1 MQAQPGQ
8 PGQGTLPLSSVW
20 CCSGAGVS
28 WQVYIIRCSD
38 DSLYTG
44 ISNDVERRWQQ
55 HVDQRGAKYFRG
67 RKPVAIVYLEGARD
81 RSRASQREAAIK
93 RLRRPDKERLIE
105 SAGNELG
112 AVIKPE
118 GLAYACN

>member
-1 MQAQPGQ
+1 
-8 PGQGTLPLSSVW
+8 
-20 CCSGAGVS
+20 VS

-67 RKPVAIVYLEGARD
+67 RKPVEIVYLEGADD
-81 RSRASQREAAIK
+81 RSSASRREAAIK
-93 RLRRPDKERLIE
+93 RLRRSDKELLIA
-105 SAGNELG
+105 SAINELRT
-112 AVIKPE
+112 ATKSE
-118 GLAYACN
+118 GQAYARH

>member
-1 MQAQPGQ
+1 VR
-8 PGQGTLPLSSVW
+8 LR
-20 CCSGAGVS
+20 SGGGVS

-67 RKPVAIVYLEGARD
+67 RKPVEIVYLEGADD
-81 RSRASQREAAIK
+81 RSSASRREAAIK
-93 RLRRPDKERLIE
+93 RLRRPDKELLIA
-105 SAGNELG
+105 SAINELRT
-112 AVIKPE
+112 ATKSE
-118 GLAYACN
+118 GQAYARR

>member
-1 MQAQPGQ
+1 MR
-8 PGQGTLPLSSVW
+8 LR
-20 CCSGAGVS
+20 SGGSVS

-67 RKPVAIVYLEGARD
+67 RKPVEIVYLEGADD
-81 RSRASQREAAIK
+81 RSSASRREAAIK
-93 RLRRPDKERLIE
+93 RLRRPDKELLIA
-105 SAGNELG
+105 SAINELRT
-112 AVIKPE
+112 ATKSE
-118 GLAYACN
+118 GQAYARN

>member
-1 MQAQPGQ
+1 M
-8 PGQGTLPLSSVW
+8 
-20 CCSGAGVS
+20 S

-67 RKPVAIVYLEGARD
+67 RKPVEIVYLEGADD
-81 RSRASQREAAIK
+81 RSSASRREAAIK
-93 RLRRPDKERLIE
+93 RLRRPDKELLIV
-105 SAGNELG
+105 SAINELKT
-112 AVIKPE
+112 ATKSEVQ
-118 GLAYACN
+118 AYARH